1 MKRKFLAV
9 LLLASLTGCATLPV
23 SGPVRIG
30 PDLAPPSDSTSFYY
44 SPSTPVDGASETE
57 ILAGFLA
64 AGTAPQNDYAI
75 AREYLSESIRAT
87 WNPNQELLIQKTTP
101 QVTLTDSGIAFVEVE
116 VTARVDSNGR
126 YETLPAGSTRT
137 LEYTFSEQAGQIRLS
152 GAPDVTIVIRPVF
165 DVVFRSYSVYFL
177 DHAKSALVPELR
189 WFPANPATGTKLV
202 NALLA
207 GPSEWLKPA
216 VVSAI
221 PTGTVLSLDA
231 VTVQDEVALVD
242 LSARALVASL
252 SDRSLMKAQLVATL
266 SQLPTITQVSISIER
281 SAQDIPDS
289 ELDLS
294 SGPSGTMAALGE
306 DGLRAVSG
314 AAADE
319 IPAGLSFFGSRDVTN
334 LALSTS
340 ASKIAAATSAGVF
353 ETALDNPG
361 AAVKLLDAR
370 TNLSAVHYD
379 RLGKLWLVSGS
390 QISVDSKT
398 VVASWLSGQIITA
411 FALSPEGSRAALI
424 VDRGATNQV
433 LLASVIRNQSGT
445 PIELALPIALA
456 TELSNPTLVS
466 WFDQVT
472 LSILTSQPDSSN
484 VALVEIGGG
493 TRLVQG
499 LVDTKSLVALGDG
512 SALYLLKDS
521 GELFTFRGSFWAS
534 IASSVSAIAL
544 LK

>member
-1 MKRKFLAV
+1 MKQKFLAV

-30 PDLAPPSDSTSFYY
+30 PDLEPPSDSTSFYY
-44 SPSTPVDGASETE
+44 SPATPVDGASETE

-87 WNPNQELLIQKTTP
+87 WNPNQELLIQRSTP

-116 VTARVDSNGR
+116 VTARVDANGR

-137 LEYTFSEQAGQIRLS
+137 LEYTFSEQAGQIRIS
-152 GAPDVTIVIRPVF
+152 SAPDVTIVIRPVF

-207 GPSEWLKPA
+207 GPSDWLKPA

-221 PTGTVLSLDA
+221 PAGTVLSLDA
-231 VTVQDEVALVD
+231 VTVQEEVALVD

-266 SQLPTITQVSISIER
+266 SQLPTITEVAISIER

-289 ELDLS
+289 ELEVNP
-294 SGPSGTMAALGE
+294 GASGTMVALGE
-306 DGLRAVSG
+306 DGLKAVSG

-319 IPAGLSFFGSRDVTN
+319 IPAGLSFFSSRDVTN
-334 LALSTS
+334 LALSAS
-340 ASKIAAATSAGVF
+340 ASKIAVSTSTGVI

-370 TNLSAVHYD
+370 TNLTAVHYD

-390 QISVDSKT
+390 QVSVDANPLI
-398 VVASWLSGQIITA
+398 ASWLSGQSITA

-433 LLASVIRNQSGT
+433 LLTSVIRNQAGT
-445 PIELALPIALA
+445 PIELASPIALA
-456 TELSNPTLVS
+456 AELSNPTLVS
-466 WFDQVT
+466 WFDQAT
-472 LSILTSQPDSSN
+472 LSILTAQPDSSN

-499 LVDTKSLVALGDG
+499 LADAKSLVALGDG
-512 SALYLLKDS
+512 SAMFLLKDT
-521 GELFTFRGSFWAS
+521 GELFTYRGSFWAS

>member
-266 SQLPTITQVSISIER
+266 SQLPTITKVSISIER

-294 SGPSGTMAALGE
+294 SGPSGTMVALGE

>member
-294 SGPSGTMAALGE
+294 SGPSGTMVALGE

-499 LVDTKSLVALGDG
+499 LADAKSLVALGDG
-512 SALYLLKDS
+512 SALFLLKDT
-521 GELFTFRGSFWAS
+521 GELFTYRGSFWAS

>member
-1 MKRKFLAV
+1 MKQKFLAV

-30 PDLAPPSDSTSFYY
+30 PDLEPPSDSTSFYY
-44 SPSTPVDGASETE
+44 SPATPVDGASETE

-87 WNPNQELLIQKTTP
+87 WNPNQELLIQRSTP

-116 VTARVDSNGR
+116 VTARVDANGR

-137 LEYTFSEQAGQIRLS
+137 LEYTFSEQAGQIRIS
-152 GAPDVTIVIRPVF
+152 SAPDVTIVIRPVF

-207 GPSEWLKPA
+207 GPSDWLKPA

-221 PTGTVLSLDA
+221 PAGTVLSLDA
-231 VTVQDEVALVD
+231 VTVQEEVALVD

-266 SQLPTITQVSISIER
+266 SQLPTITEVAISIER

-289 ELDLS
+289 ELEVS
-294 SGPSGTMAALGE
+294 SGASGTMVALGE
-306 DGLRAVSG
+306 DGLKAVSG
-314 AAADE
+314 AAAAE
-319 IPAGLSFFGSRDVTN
+319 IPAGLSFFSSRDVTN
-334 LALSTS
+334 LALSAS
-340 ASKIAAATSAGVF
+340 ASKIAVSTSNGVF

-361 AAVKLLDAR
+361 AAVKLLDTR
-370 TNLSAVHYD
+370 TNLTAVHYD

-390 QISVDSKT
+390 QVSVDANPLI
-398 VVASWLSGQIITA
+398 ASWLSGQSITA

-433 LLASVIRNQSGT
+433 LLTSVVRNQAGT
-445 PIELALPIALA
+445 PIELASPIALA
-456 TELSNPTLVS
+456 AELSNPTLVS

-472 LSILTSQPDSSN
+472 LSILTAQSDSSN

-499 LVDTKSLVALGDG
+499 LADARSLVALGDG
-512 SALYLLKDS
+512 SAMYLLKDT
-521 GELFTFRGSFWAS
+521 GELFTYRGSFWAS

>member
-30 PDLAPPSDSTSFYY
+30 PDLEPPSDSTSFYY
-44 SPSTPVDGASETE
+44 SPATPVDGASETE

-75 AREYLSESIRAT
+75 AREYLDESIRAT
-87 WNPNQELLIQKTTP
+87 WNPNQELLIQRSTP

-116 VTARVDSNGR
+116 VTARVDANGR

-137 LEYTFSEQAGQIRLS
+137 LEYTFSEQAGQIRIS
-152 GAPDVTIVIRPVF
+152 SAPDVTIVIRPVF

-177 DHAKSALVPELR
+177 DQAKSALVPELR

-207 GPSEWLKPA
+207 GPSDWLKPA

-221 PTGTVLSLDA
+221 PAGTVLSLDA
-231 VTVQDEVALVD
+231 VTVQEEVALVD

-266 SQLPTITQVSISIER
+266 SQLPTITEVAISIER

-289 ELDLS
+289 ELEVS
-294 SGPSGTMAALGE
+294 VGASGTMVALGE
-306 DGLRAVSG
+306 DGLEAVSG

-319 IPAGLSFFGSRDVTN
+319 IPAGLSFFGSREVSK
-334 LALSTS
+334 LALSAS
-340 ASKIAAATSAGVF
+340 ASKIAASTSTGVF
-353 ETALDNPG
+353 ETSLDNPG
-361 AAVKLLDAR
+361 SSATLLDAR
-370 TNLSAVHYD
+370 TNLTAVHYD
-379 RLGKLWLVSGS
+379 QLGKYWLVSGS
-390 QISVDSKT
+390 QVSVDSKPLS
-398 VVASWLSGQIITA
+398 ASWLSGQSITA

-433 LLASVIRNQSGT
+433 LLASVVRNQSGT
-445 PIELALPIALA
+445 PIELASPIALA
-456 TELSNPTLVS
+456 AELSNPTLVT

-472 LSILTSQPDSSN
+472 LSILTTQSDSSN

-499 LVDTKSLVALGDG
+499 LADAKSLVALGDG
-512 SALYLLKDS
+512 SAMYLLKDT
-521 GELFTFRGSFWAS
+521 GELFTYRGSFWAS